1 MSTFS
6 EISKSLRERPDVPIV
21 FADNAHTLDFAKELD
36 AQDPLRHLQK
46 EFVRPTK
53 QMIRKAITA
62 EPLTNDENETGKK
75 GDDVS
80 ARSTHVNMS
89 QDSSTPNGDSSN
101 LAMYFCGNSLGLQP
115 KAVRRYVE
123 TQLDTWAS
131 IGVKGHFQTMES
143 ELQLEQPNKIR
154 PWQEMAAVCS
164 KQMARLVGA
173 QPDEV
178 VTMNT
183 LTANLHLMMA
193 SFYKPTTER
202 YKIIAEWKPFPSDSV
217 SCTTTDFSAC
227 SSLTHV
233 VRS

>member
-6 EISKSLRERPDVPIV
+6 EISKSLREHPDVLVV
-21 FADNAHTLDFAKELD
+21 FADNAHTLDFAQELD
-36 AQDPLRHLQK
+36 AQDPLQHLQN

-53 QMIRKAITA
+53 QMVRKAITA
-62 EPLTNDENETGKK
+62 EPLTQDEGEKK
-75 GDDVS
+75 GDGASVP
-80 ARSTHVNMS
+80 STS
-89 QDSSTPNGDSSN
+89 TSRLASESSTNGENSN

-173 QPDEV
+173 LPDEV

-193 SFYKPTTER
+193 SFYRPTTER

-217 SCTTTDFSAC
+217 SWLYDA
-227 SSLTHV
+227 L
-233 VRS
+233 